1 MQRATGNC
9 DSVAWLG
16 WLAGGL
22 VGWAGRLAAWPVG
35 WLAGR
40 LAGWGIL
47 GGLLWGILGGIISSN
62 SSSIDRNIYISI
74 IFLNCA
80 HYIEIS
86 RS

>member
-47 GGLLWGILGGIISSN
+47 GGLLWGILGGIQSLTFGENNVI
-62 SSSIDRNIYISI
+62 
-74 IFLNCA
+74 L
-80 HYIEIS
+80 
-86 RS
+86 RSKGQQDGDATKQRKL